1 MAEDSLQQEPAAQ
14 EPGFGALL
22 REAREA
28 AGYSLDEISNRTK
41 ISTGQL
47 EALESETVRLLP
59 EAVYVRAFI
68 RDICRA
74 IGADPAPIIAAY
86 AARYGKPEPARS
98 LFSVRQSDVPRR
110 QMKKAVE
117 FHPSSRRRG
126 LWVFIA
132 FAVIV
137 ALAAMGWAGW
147 GRGLVAKLSGES
159 LEAVQVTQ
167 PENSAAALVRPRSP
181 SNAMPVTAA
190 ASESA
195 KVILPPVAPAP
206 SPEAAKP
213 EAAKPAAPAPEAVP
227 PEAAPSAE
235 EGTVQ
240 IRAVGS
246 SWVKLTD
253 ASGKVLMQ
261 GEFKGGN
268 ERSFTGKLPIRVVL
282 GNSPV
287 CAVTLNGK
295 PVDLTAYSS
304 GRVARFTLQ

>member
-1 MAEDSLQQEPAAQ
+1 MAEESQQHESTVQEPT
-14 EPGFGALL
+14 FGALL
-22 REAREA
+22 RAAREA

-41 ISTGQL
+41 ISMGQL
-47 EALESETVRLLP
+47 EALENESVRLLP

-74 IGADPAPIIAAY
+74 IGADPQPILAAY
-86 AARYGKPEPARS
+86 AAQYGKPEPVRS

-110 QMKKAVE
+110 EMKKAVE
-117 FHPSSRRRG
+117 FRPSTRRRG

-167 PENSAAALVRPRSP
+167 PENSVAALVRQRSP
-181 SNAMPVTAA
+181 SNAMPESAA

-195 KVILPPVAPAP
+195 KVILPPVASSPAADGAK
-206 SPEAAKP
+206 AA
-213 EAAKPAAPAPEAVP
+213 ASADKPAQAAAAPEPAAAAG
-227 PEAAPSAE
+227 EAK
-235 EGTVQ
+235 VR

-253 ASGKVLMQ
+253 ASGKVLVQ
-261 GEFKGGN
+261 GEFKGGD

-295 PVDLTAYSS
+295 PVDLTGYSS